1 MKDRGHTL
9 VEMLIVVAIVM
20 GMAALTIPHLR
31 AYAVQA
37 HILGAGRMFKGEF
50 LRARSIAVKTNA
62 QTAIRFET
70 RSEGAYYATYLDW
83 NRNGVLSVDIQSGVD
98 RMIAGPFRL
107 DGKAP
112 GVRVAIP
119 PNTPAPP
126 PDHGLLDTSD
136 PIRFGSSNMLSFSP
150 LGTATPGTFYLAGEG
165 LLGAVRVTGGSAR
178 VRLMIYRGARWV
190 ESS

>member
-1 MKDRGHTL
+1 M
-9 VEMLIVVAIVM
+9 IAAAVA
-20 GMAALTIPHLR
+20 IPHLR
-31 AYAVQA
+31 AYSVQA
-37 HILGAGRMFKGEF
+37 HLLGAGRMFKGEF
-50 LRARSIAVKTNA
+50 LRARSIAVKGNV

-70 RSEGAYYATYLDW
+70 RPDGAYFATYQDG
-83 NRNGVLSVDIQSGVD
+83 NRNGVLSVDIREGVD

-126 PDHGLLDTSD
+126 PDHGILDTSD
-136 PIRFGSSNMLSFSP
+136 PIRFGTSNMLSFSP
-150 LGTATPGTFYLAGEG
+150 FGTATPGTFYLAGESIV
-165 LLGAVRVTGGSAR
+165 GAVRVTGGSAR
-178 VRLMIYRGARWV
+178 VRLMIFRGSRWV